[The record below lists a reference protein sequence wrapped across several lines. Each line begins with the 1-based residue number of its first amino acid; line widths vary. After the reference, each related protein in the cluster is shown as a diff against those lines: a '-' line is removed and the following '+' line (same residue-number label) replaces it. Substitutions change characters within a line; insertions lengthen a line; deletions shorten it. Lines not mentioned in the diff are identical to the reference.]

1 MTRVRDS
8 PRQRN
13 DSGAAVAPVRLT
25 VISGRHTVRASV
37 RNQSEIANCRVNQLD
52 CELGLGP
59 WIGRTRAQRGIEYE
73 TRGEELLDH
82 DTVHVVNNARSLLR
96 QGAVPAIGTVMRGK
110 LLLRP
115 CEVSSHSTIQAR
127 HRVVS

>member
-1 MTRVRDS
+1 MAPPRDS

-37 RNQSEIANCRVNQLD
+37 RNQPEIADCRVDQLD

-59 WIGRTRAQRGIEYE
+59 WIGRPWAQCGIEYE